1 MNSRRRVNSIVM
13 PHRFGT
19 PSCVMSQNNQP
30 QTQIRDVDRIIEGVR
45 QTFPEAVVDQLKV
58 THPADDDC
66 IWYFHLPENP
76 KDDIQIESSYG
87 NCPFLI
93 ENMRSNDC
101 RRGKSVEQI
110 VSIICEYFRESRESG
125 SFKREA

>member
-1 MNSRRRVNSIVM
+1 
-13 PHRFGT
+13 
-19 PSCVMSQNNQP
+19 MSQNNQP
-30 QTQIRDVDRIIEGVR
+30 QNQIRDVDRIIEGVR

-58 THPADDDC
+58 THPADDDG

-93 ENMRSNDC
+93 ENMRSDD
-101 RRGKSVEQI
+101 RKRGENVEQV

-125 SFKREA
+125 SFAREA